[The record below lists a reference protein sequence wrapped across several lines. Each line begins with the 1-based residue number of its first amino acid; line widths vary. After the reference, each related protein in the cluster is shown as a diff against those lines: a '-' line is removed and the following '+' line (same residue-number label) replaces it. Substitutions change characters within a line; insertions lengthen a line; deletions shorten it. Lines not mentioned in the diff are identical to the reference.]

1 MKLLASLAVLLAL
14 GQGGRTLFED
24 KNGQIKVSNY
34 TTAEGGVE
42 ENGEFSFQM
51 EGKPALV
58 ESLLDGLS
66 IAGPRMS
73 GAVTPGTD
81 KSKGFIN
88 RLDVTGNVKLTLD
101 SEVRFN
107 AVNAQLKRQGKP
119 EMVKSASK
127 EVMDLLTAQLN
138 YRGGAEQ
145 GVFTVPVSFMIR
157 SVSDDVSET
166 KVKDK
171 VIQTTI
177 HEVFVVSGRSG
188 VFSLNPG
195 AKGLGRLESGEIKG
209 PVSFEMVRTEKLPEP
224 AKPELTKLSGTANS
238 ITFDLKT
245 SRTITL
251 MGNIRI
257 EGENGLYRGSSEGDM
272 AVITLDENYKPV
284 KIRITGDPT
293 KGTVQD
299 KRGGGKR

>member
-14 GQGGRTLFED
+14 SQGGRVLFED
-24 KNGQIKVSNY
+24 KDGQIRLSNY

-58 ESLLDGLS
+58 ESLLDGLG
-66 IAGPRMS
+66 IAGPKMS
-73 GAVTPGTD
+73 GAVTPGKA

-88 RLDVTGNVKLTLD
+88 RLDVSGNVRLTLD

-107 AVNAQLKRQGKP
+107 AINTQLKRQGKP
-119 EMVKSASK
+119 EMAKTESK
-127 EVMDLLTAQLN
+127 EVMELVTAQLN
-138 YRGGAEQ
+138 YRGGSEQ
-145 GVFTVPVSFMIR
+145 GVFTVPEPFVVR
-157 SVSDDVSET
+157 SVSDDISET
-166 KVKDK
+166 KVQGKA
-171 VIQTTI
+171 IRSTL
-177 HEVFVVSGRSG
+177 HEEFVVNGRSG
-188 VFSLNPG
+188 AFSLNPG
-195 AKGLGRLESGEIKG
+195 AKGLGRLETGEIKG
-209 PVSFEMVRTEKLPEP
+209 PVSMEMIRTEKPPEP
-224 AKPELTKLSGTANS
+224 GKPEITKLLGTADS
-238 ITFDLKT
+238 IAFDLKT

-251 MGNIRI
+251 KGNIRI